1 MDKRSNL
8 KNEMKTI
15 GVLGSPRKD
24 GNTYFLLNETLNILG
39 KELDTELLFLGDYNI
54 GPCTSCLSCRETGE
68 CIIKDDM
75 REIYRKLFEAD
86 AIVLASPSYFGSVT
100 AQMKTF
106 MDRTWP
112 LRNGRL
118 KDKIGGSI
126 VVGRRY
132 VENTLVTLNTFLLR
146 HGIIIGHR
154 GVLGYAFE
162 KGAITKDLEAI
173 KMAHELGERM
183 LELLKHFDRKSNG
196 FKKREK

>member
-1 MDKRSNL
+1 MQ
-8 KNEMKTI
+8 
-15 GVLGSPRKD
+15 
-24 GNTYFLLNETLNILG
+24 
-39 KELDTELLFLGDYNI
+39 
-54 GPCTSCLSCRETGE
+54 
-68 CIIKDDM
+68 
-75 REIYRKLFEAD
+75 EIYRKLFEAD

-126 VVGRRY
+126 AVGRRY
-132 VENTLVTLNTFLLR
+132 IENTLVTLNTFLLR
-146 HGIIIGHR
+146 HRLIIGHR

-162 KGAITKDLEAI
+162 KGEIIKDLEAI

-183 LELLKHFDRKSNG
+183 LELLQKFNRKSKG
-196 FKKREK
+196 FKKPKK

>member
-1 MDKRSNL
+1 LSEHGNL
-8 KNEMKTI
+8 KKGMKVI
-15 GVLGSPRKD
+15 GVLGSPRKN
-24 GNTYFLLNETLNILG
+24 GNTYFLLNKTLKVLSR
-39 KELDTELLFLGDYNI
+39 ELDTELIFLGDYNI
-54 GPCTSCLSCRETGE
+54 EPCTSCLSCRETGE
-68 CIIKDDM
+68 CTIKDDM
-75 REIYRKLFEAD
+75 QEIIRKLFEAD

-112 LRNGRL
+112 LRDGRL

-132 VENTLVTLNTFLLR
+132 AENTLVTLNTFLLR
-146 HGIIIGHR
+146 HGIIIGHL

-162 KGAITKDLEAI
+162 KGEITKDPESV

-183 LELLKHFDRKSNG
+183 LELIKNFNKGNG
-196 FKKREK
+196 FKECEK

>member
-1 MDKRSNL
+1 MSKSGNL
-8 KNEMKTI
+8 KKGMKVI
-15 GVLGSPRKD
+15 GVLGSPRKN
-24 GNTYFLLNETLNILG
+24 GNTSFLLNKTLNTLS
-39 KELDTELLFLGDYNI
+39 KELNTELIFLGDYSI
-54 GPCTSCLSCRETGE
+54 EPCNSCLACRETRE
-68 CIIKDDM
+68 CSIKDDM
-75 REIYRKLFEAD
+75 QEIYRKLFEAD

-100 AQMKTF
+100 AQMKMF

-162 KGAITKDLEAI
+162 KGEITKDPESI

-183 LELLKHFDRKSNG
+183 LELIKNFERKSNG
-196 FKKREK
+196 FKKT